1 MKSTASLGRSVDAR
15 RGSSLR
21 AQGATIAMFA
31 AFVTCATSAHA
42 ATLQVNARATSGAP
56 LADLVVVLDPV
67 DATPPRAAARASI
80 DQVARMFVPRV
91 TVLQAGTVVT
101 FPNSDHIRHQVY
113 SFSPAKTFTLKLY
126 AGKDA
131 PPVTFE
137 KSGLVVLGC
146 NIHDTMIAY
155 VAVVDTPYFG
165 RTGADGRA
173 QVDAPPGK
181 YRLRVWHP
189 ELATAAPVRSLTL
202 AATGESM
209 DLAFALAPAGGAVAG
224 FPE

>member
-1 MKSTASLGRSVDAR
+1 MR
-15 RGSSLR
+15 RAVVTL
-21 AQGATIAMFA
+21 A
-31 AFVTCATSAHA
+31 AALIVTGPAHA
-42 ATLQVNARATSGAP
+42 ATLQVNARTATGAP
-56 LADLVVVLDPV
+56 LQDLVVVLDPI
-67 DATPPRAAARASI
+67 DAATPHPAAKASI
-80 DQVARMFVPRV
+80 DQVSRTFVPRV
-91 TVLQAGTVVT
+91 TVMQAGTVVS

-165 RTGADGRA
+165 RTGPDGRV
-173 QVDAPPGK
+173 QVDAPPGR

-189 ELATAAPVRSLTL
+189 ELASAAPVRPLTL
-202 AATGESM
+202 SAAGESL
-209 DLAFALAPAGGAVAG
+209 DFAFALAPAGGEVAG